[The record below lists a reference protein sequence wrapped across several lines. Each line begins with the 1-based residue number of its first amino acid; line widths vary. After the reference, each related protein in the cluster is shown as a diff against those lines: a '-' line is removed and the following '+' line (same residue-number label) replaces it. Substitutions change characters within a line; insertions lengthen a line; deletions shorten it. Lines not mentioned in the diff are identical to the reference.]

1 MKFLGIASTTAV
13 IGLAAVVVDRP
24 AAERVGGTSS
34 HPPGCLVAVAG
45 APGYLPRAGL
55 TIHNRRSRPVH
66 AWLEPRNGLARRE
79 LGTIGIGE
87 SLTFAHALPAGRN
100 LLHARPEAGAGIAT
114 VLYVANRGAGTCSRR
129 YLWRIE

>member
-1 MKFLGIASTTAV
+1 V
-13 IGLAAVVVDRP
+13 IGLAAAVVEKP
-24 AAERVGGTSS
+24 TAERVAGTSS
-34 HPPGCLVAVAG
+34 YPPGCMVAVAG
-45 APGYLPRAGL
+45 APGYLPRAGI

-66 AWLEPRNGLARRE
+66 AWLEPRNGLARLD
-79 LGTIGIGE
+79 LGNIGIGE

-100 LLHARPEAGAGIAT
+100 LLHARSEAGARIAT